1 MYTRRNKCLNHMLQN
16 EKELII
22 KSQGGDKQAFA
33 ALYDYYI
40 RTIYNFIYYK
50 THHKETAEDL
60 TSETFFKALRTISSV
75 DSNRSFLS
83 WLYKI
88 AHNSVIDFYRRKK
101 QTQDIDDVWDLTDDT
116 DIVRDVEN
124 TREFEKVKV
133 HLKKLSS
140 LEREIIILRVW
151 QDLSYREIAEIVGK
165 TEANSKMIYSRSI
178 KKLRDMV
185 PMALLLLLIMKL

>member
-1 MYTRRNKCLNHMLQN
+1 MLQN

-33 ALYDYYI
+33 TLYDYYI

-50 THHKETAEDL
+50 THHQETAEDL
-60 TSETFFKALRTISSV
+60 TSETFFKALRNITSV
-75 DSNRSFLS
+75 DVNRSFVS

-88 AHNSVIDFYRRKK
+88 AHNTVIDFYRKK
-101 QTQDIDDVWDLTDDT
+101 RPTQDIDDVWDLSDDT

-124 TREFEKVKV
+124 ASEFEKIKV

-140 LEREIIILRVW
+140 LEREIIVMRVW
-151 QDLSYREIAEIVGK
+151 QDLSYKEIAEITGK
-165 TEANSKMIYSRSI
+165 SEANSKMIYSRSL
-178 KKLRDMV
+178 KKLRDMI
-185 PMALLLLLIMKL
+185 PLALLLLLIGKL